1 MHRQAMQPNLARRS
15 RQSLGLS
22 VITNEGSTTKKLVE
36 AMRLLGPIV
45 R

>member
-1 MHRQAMQPNLARRS
+1 LARRP

-22 VITNEGSTTKKLVE
+22 VITNEGSTTKKLV
-36 AMRLLGPIV
+36 AAKRLLGAIV